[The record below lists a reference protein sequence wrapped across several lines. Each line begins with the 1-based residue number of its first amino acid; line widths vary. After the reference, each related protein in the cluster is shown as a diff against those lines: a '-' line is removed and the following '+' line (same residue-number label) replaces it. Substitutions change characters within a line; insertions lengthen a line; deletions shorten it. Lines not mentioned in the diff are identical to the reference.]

1 MIDDRQRREKN
12 SPLKFGPNLGQTWTG
27 LTANWR
33 SPTWVAHSRGAPTQ
47 L

>member
-12 SPLKFGPNLGQTWTG
+12 SPLKVGSNCDG
-27 LTANWR
+27 LIQKNT
-33 SPTWVAHSRGAPTQ
+33 PTWVAHSRGAPTQ

>member
-12 SPLKFGPNLGQTWTG
+12 SPLKVGQTWTG